1 MFNGTWREA
10 TMDRVN
16 LDIVDSFIDE
26 EGLVSA
32 LARYILLGLILLLI
46 LLLDLL
52 ITFIKKDLKVD

>member
-1 MFNGTWREA
+1 
-10 TMDRVN
+10 MDRVN